1 MFNPTAE
8 VAEGKVAV
16 EWLMT
21 RLAER
26 LPQARKMDFIISAM
40 GYDSTEA
47 ARLSGVSGARVRESL
62 AYAGVELRQM
72 AEEDPS
78 IAEIVRELG
87 RERAEFW

>member
-1 MFNPTAE
+1 
-8 VAEGKVAV
+8 
-16 EWLMT
+16 
-21 RLAER
+21 
-26 LPQARKMDFIISAM
+26 M